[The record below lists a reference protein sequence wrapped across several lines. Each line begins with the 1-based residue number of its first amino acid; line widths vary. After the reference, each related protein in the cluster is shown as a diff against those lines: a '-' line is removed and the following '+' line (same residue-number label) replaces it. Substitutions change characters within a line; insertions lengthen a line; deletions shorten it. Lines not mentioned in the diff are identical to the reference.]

1 MHRMR
6 LDRYTFQNDTRCF
19 AELGSEAEAAKVIA
33 ELNDAE
39 LQRKKLIVRPLKDDF
54 IWGPVQDKRDH
65 KYATRYFF
73 DEGPAA
79 ALEAVHP
86 LLEGRRLMVRVQ
98 TPGWTSNTSI
108 GKQKQNALRILD
120 EQFAKHG
127 TIERISDFAPFYGDK
142 KKEPRI
148 LCFIDFAT
156 KEGADKAIENIHDTE
171 IEGRLTW
178 LTRSETNQ
186 YRSHQIG
193 KVAPEALKQL
203 QERGVAPKD
212 EELHEDKFVNP
223 LPKKE

>member
-6 LDRYTFQNDTRCF
+6 LDRYSFQNDTRCF

-33 ELNDAE
+33 ELNDTE
-39 LQRKKLIVRPLKDDF
+39 IQRKKLIVRPLKEDF
-54 IWGPVQDKRDH
+54 VWGPVQEKQDH

-79 ALEAVHP
+79 ALEAVRP

-98 TPGWTSNTSI
+98 TPGWTSNASI
-108 GKQKQNALRILD
+108 ARQKQNALRILE

-127 TIERISDFAPFYGDK
+127 TIERFSDFAPFYGDK

-156 KEGADKAIENIHDTE
+156 KEGADKAIENIHDTQ

-178 LTRSETNQ
+178 LMRSETNQ

>member
-1 MHRMR
+1 MR
-6 LDRYTFQNDTRCF
+6 LDRYSFQNDTRCF
-19 AELGSEAEAAKVIA
+19 AELGSEAEAAKIIA

-39 LQRKKLIVRPLKDDF
+39 IQRKKLIVRPLKDDF
-54 IWGPVQDKRDH
+54 VWGPVQDKRDH
-65 KYATRYFF
+65 KYGTRYFF

-79 ALEAVHP
+79 ALEAVRP

-98 TPGWTSNTSI
+98 TPGWTSNASI
-108 GKQKQNALRILD
+108 ARQKQNALRILE

-127 TIERISDFAPFYGDK
+127 TIERLSDFAPFYGDK

-156 KEGADKAIENIHDTE
+156 KEGADKAIENIHDTQ

-178 LTRSETNQ
+178 LMRSETNQ

-212 EELHEDKFVNP
+212 EDLHEDKFVNP